1 MWSTPRTTQQ
11 SKGGLRP
18 EVARHAAQAAGCA
31 WHRKCRCGN
40 FRSGN
45 SRTTHL
51 ANSRMSNA
59 IHQDSLSLAS
69 HVRAC
74 DCASS
79 VVLLDLRYGRY
90 LGVGNALSKSLVG
103 HVQGWPAPSG
113 PAEAAAPQDAHP
125 AALQSLVAQ
134 GLLTKEQVAPRPMN
148 ALEKAVT
155 SIDEGPPAAS
165 RFPGMQRSLQ
175 FTTSVA
181 LAAWRLRFFSLQ
193 TIASSIT
200 AHRERLNSP
209 GSESLEA
216 MRPALLAYE
225 TLRPFVFTAREKCL
239 LDSLALVMFLAKD
252 GLLPRWVIGVRT
264 GPFGAHSWV
273 QCGTTV
279 LNDQHEYVRQFR
291 PILVV

>member
-1 MWSTPRTTQQ
+1 M
-11 SKGGLRP
+11 
-18 EVARHAAQAAGCA
+18 
-31 WHRKCRCGN
+31 
-40 FRSGN
+40 
-45 SRTTHL
+45 
-51 ANSRMSNA
+51 
-59 IHQDSLSLAS
+59 
-69 HVRAC
+69 
-74 DCASS
+74 
-79 VVLLDLRYGRY
+79 LDLKHGRY
-90 LGVGNALSKSLVG
+90 LGVSNAVSTSLFG
-103 HVQGWPAPSG
+103 HIEGWPAPSE
-113 PAEAAAPQDAHP
+113 PAEAAAAQDTQR

-134 GLLTKEQVAPRPMN
+134 GLLTEAQVAPMSTN
-148 ALEKAVT
+148 ALEMAGA
-155 SIDEGPPAAS
+155 SIHEGPPAAS
-165 RFPGMQRSLQ
+165 GFPSMRRSLQ
-175 FTTSVA
+175 FASSVA
-181 LAAWRLRFFSLQ
+181 LAGWCLRFCSLQ
-193 TIASSIT
+193 TIARSIT
-200 AHRERLNSP
+200 AHRERLCTP